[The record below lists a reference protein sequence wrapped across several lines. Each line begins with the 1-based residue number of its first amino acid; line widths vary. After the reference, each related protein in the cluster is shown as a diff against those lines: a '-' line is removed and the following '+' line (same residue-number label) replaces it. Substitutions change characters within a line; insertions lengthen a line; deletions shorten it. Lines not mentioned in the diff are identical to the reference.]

1 MAAVEDIHIH
11 VHVHEEDSDLG
22 PRLSTL
28 EETVADQVTELTA
41 LRDQVTEFV
50 QDLGARI
57 DALEAAQGQFT
68 PEAEALLTELRV
80 ASRLPVTVSATRTR
94 TATRPRSCPRPARSP
109 RLRVR
114 NRFPFPR
121 TQATLRQGGLC
132 VGQGWPVLTGHDLS
146 DTERGDWVRVD
157 MSSGADGIRPG

>member
-68 PEAEALLTELRV
+68 PEAEALLTELK
-80 ASRLPVTVSATRTR
+80 
-94 TATRPRSCPRPARSP
+94 
-109 RLRVR
+109 
-114 NRFPFPR
+114 
-121 TQATLRQGGLC
+121 GGLQAASDR
-132 VGQGWPVLTGHDLS
+132 VGDA
-146 DTERGDWVRVD
+146 D
-157 MSSGADGIRPG
+157 ADGNPAPILPPPGEEPPPPGP